1 MTKVWTTVRKND
13 RFYIVN
19 KVVSFFIAA
28 GLAAFT
34 LSYKTDVWNY
44 TYIESSPRD
53 YNYSF
58 LYWLLFL
65 FYSFQAL
72 DEITELY
79 TVMAEREK
87 GAIGL
92 LFEMNYFLGIG
103 ITVYVIYI
111 VFYHKIAET
120 TQYMNIYNFLYYQ
133 AIVFFVSLGAM
144 LFVVSCLGFLQ
155 RKSSRRSVKTVA
167 DK

>member
-1 MTKVWTTVRKND
+1 MSSAEETQQHGLAKVWTTIRKN
-13 RFYIVN
+13 N
-19 KVVSFFIAA
+19 KVYISNKVISFL
-28 GLAAFT
+28 LAACLAAWT
-34 LSYKTDVWNY
+34 LSYKIDVWNY

-79 TVMAEREK
+79 TVLAEREK

-92 LFEMNYFLGIG
+92 LFEMNYFLGLG
-103 ITVYVIYI
+103 VSVYVIWI
-111 VFYHKIAET
+111 VFYHKIAAT
-120 TQYMNIYNFLYYQ
+120 
-133 AIVFFVSLGAM
+133 S
-144 LFVVSCLGFLQ
+144 
-155 RKSSRRSVKTVA
+155 
-167 DK
+167 

>member
-1 MTKVWTTVRKND
+1 MSSSEQQPQQHGMTKVWTTVRKND

-19 KVVSFFIAA
+19 KVVSFLIAA

-65 FYSFQAL
+65 FYSF
-72 DEITELY
+72 
-79 TVMAEREK
+79 
-87 GAIGL
+87 
-92 LFEMNYFLGIG
+92 
-103 ITVYVIYI
+103 
-111 VFYHKIAET
+111 
-120 TQYMNIYNFLYYQ
+120 
-133 AIVFFVSLGAM
+133 
-144 LFVVSCLGFLQ
+144 
-155 RKSSRRSVKTVA
+155 
-167 DK
+167 